1 MSARVAIPAN
11 VRRMIQDIKE
21 IAGNHGDEEV
31 YAVLKECSMDPN
43 ETAQRLLF
51 QDTFHEVKR
60 KRDKRKESNKEPTD
74 SRWRSGVEGRGGRG
88 GRANYSSRH
97 VANDAGGG
105 KNANAG
111 RENGAEI
118 VNANSPSP
126 LIHDAEMKSRIP
138 MQSSFGALA
147 NGTSNVKSS
156 FSSHGSGSQVS
167 YVNCMAKA
175 EEIFTTNS
183 NKKGTNIDSKISSVP
198 SQQIPVSAQRQS
210 SMTPSHDSEIF
221 VSASD
226 PVGSVLVPNLDVGAP
241 GVVGSTKSE
250 GGSQSAIVETV
261 KKVVSHDFVDSE
273 FSSIGSNGSSEIGNN
288 YMHVK
293 LQIKSPRNE
302 TKQPLDVPL
311 QMPPS
316 SLAPSISSRPSSN
329 YSNRSQQLSS
339 LHKGIIFLGYYMFAH
354 IMYSVSMR

>member
-261 KKVVSHDFVDSE
+261 KK
-273 FSSIGSNGSSEIGNN
+273 
-288 YMHVK
+288 
-293 LQIKSPRNE
+293 IKSPRNE